1 MYVLSFSPGRRM
13 NGSLIDNTIAELKT
27 QKDPNCSSLNMDDK
41 ENLSNNSST
50 TSGKLQFILFY
61 LFIYRCL
68 YNVLT
73 SYENNI

>member
-1 MYVLSFSPGRRM
+1 MYVLFFSPGRRM
-13 NGSLIDNTIAELKT
+13 NGSVIDSTIAELKT

-50 TSGKLQFILFY
+50 TSGKLQFSFLWNH
-61 LFIYRCL
+61 CL

-73 SYENNI
+73 TYENHI

>member
-1 MYVLSFSPGRRM
+1 MYVFSFSPGRRM

-50 TSGKLQFILFY
+50 TSGRLQFTLFYFILF
-61 LFIYRCL
+61 
-68 YNVLT
+68 
-73 SYENNI
+73 

>member
-1 MYVLSFSPGRRM
+1 M

-61 LFIYRCL
+61 FILFIYLFIFFYHCL

-73 SYENNI
+73 AYKNHI

>member
-1 MYVLSFSPGRRM
+1 M

-41 ENLSNNSST
+41 ENHSNNSST
-50 TSGKLQFILFY
+50 SSGKLHFSFLWNH
-61 LFIYRCL
+61 CL

-73 SYENNI
+73 S